1 MAERV
6 EHWFNRRY
14 GHSRR
19 DVYLIRTETGWQVV
33 GRQGGDENQEV
44 AHYFDQEDDAR
55 VTLRQMLNTVPPE
68 FANWAEMMAVYR
80 KRPR

>member
-33 GRQGGDENQEV
+33 GRQGGDETKEV
-44 AHYFDQEDDAR
+44 AHYFDREDDAR
-55 VTLRQMLNTVPPE
+55 VMLRRMLNTVPPE
-68 FANWAEMMAVYR
+68 YANWAQMTAHKM
-80 KRPR
+80 RPE